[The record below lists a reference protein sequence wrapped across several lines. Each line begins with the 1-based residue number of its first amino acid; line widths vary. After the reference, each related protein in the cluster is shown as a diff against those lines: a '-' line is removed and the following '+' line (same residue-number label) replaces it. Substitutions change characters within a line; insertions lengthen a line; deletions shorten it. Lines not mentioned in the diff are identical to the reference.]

1 VPPEHFKEELRM
13 KDMKHTKG
21 MKSMYMNLAIMA
33 VLSFISMFVFMYM
46 MVDSYDDVYPN
57 INQFYMAGL
66 MTAPMIVIE
75 IVVMWATYDNKKANL
90 IIAAVSIVL
99 LVLFAFFIRK
109 QTAVSDKEF
118 LKSMI
123 PHHGGAV
130 LMCGQATLTDPE
142 IKELCKGIM
151 SSQQSEIGW
160 MKKKLAELDAK

>member
-1 VPPEHFKEELRM
+1 
-13 KDMKHTKG
+13 
-21 MKSMYMNLAIMA
+21 MYRNLAIMA

-46 MVDSYDDVYPN
+46 MVDRFDDVYPN

-75 IVVMWATYDNKKANL
+75 IFVMWAMYNNKNANL
-90 IIAAVSIVL
+90 IIAGASIAL
-99 LVLFAFFIRK
+99 LALFVFFIRN
-109 QTAVSDKEF
+109 QTAVSDKQF

-130 LMCGQATLTDPE
+130 LMCGEAKIADAE

-151 SSQQSEIGW
+151 SSQQSEIDW
-160 MKKKLAELDAK
+160 MKKKLAELNAK

>member
-1 VPPEHFKEELRM
+1 M
-13 KDMKHTKG
+13 KDMKQTKG

-46 MVDSYDDVYPN
+46 MVDSFSNVYPSL
-57 INQFYMAGL
+57 NQFYMAAL
-66 MTAPMIVIE
+66 MTAPMIIIE
-75 IVVMWATYDNKKANL
+75 IFVMWSMYNNKKTNL
-90 IIAAVSIVL
+90 IIAGVSIVL
-99 LVLFAFFIRK
+99 LILSVLFIRN

-130 LMCGQATLTDPE
+130 LMCGEAKITDPE

-160 MKKKLAELDAK
+160 MKKKLAELDSK

>member
-1 VPPEHFKEELRM
+1 M
-13 KDMKHTKG
+13 KDMKHTTGTKN
-21 MKSMYMNLAIMA
+21 MYVNLAIMA

-46 MVDSYDDVYPN
+46 MVNSYSNVYAN

-75 IVVMWATYDNKKANL
+75 IFVMWSMYNNKTANL
-90 IIAAVSIVL
+90 VIAGISIVL
-99 LVLFAFFIRK
+99 LILFTFFIRN

-130 LMCGQATLTDPE
+130 LMCGEAKITDPE

-151 SSQQSEIGW
+151 SSQQSEIEW
-160 MKKKLAELDAK
+160 MKKKLDELRSK